1 MAGGKK
7 SYLKS
12 YVLEKGKFVIPNNE
26 GCQKAAENSWKG
38 LVEAKKTKLR
48 GNIWGGGYLRVL
60 VLLCRCGART
70 EISSLELKF

>member
-48 GNIWGGGYLRVL
+48 GNIWGGGYLRGCIESVYLLKPVL
-60 VLLCRCGART
+60 
-70 EISSLELKF
+70 IK